1 MSSNTKRKDL
11 FAAPEWCSLE
21 SLHDSTELHGDAL
34 EQMATWR
41 EDLTI
46 RLRRA
51 LSSLN
56 LLDSMRRSRQHLSVR
71 LPSSTAAARCWGG
84 GHEYIWQGRR

>member
-1 MSSNTKRKDL
+1 MSSSNTNRKDS

-21 SLHDSTELHGDAL
+21 RLTNVMELHGDAL

-46 RLRRA
+46 RIRRA
-51 LSSLN
+51 TLKFELIG
-56 LLDSMRRSRQHLSVR
+56 LDDAEQ
-71 LPSSTAAARCWGG
+71 AALEREAAEFNRCCKVLGW
-84 GHEYIWQGRR
+84 RP